1 MLESSHRLLNEGDF
15 KMNYIGS
22 TLPDF
27 KVNAFQN
34 GEVQSLTAADLKGHW
49 SVLFFYPADFSFV
62 CPTELG
68 DLAEHYAAFKDQDA
82 EIYSVSEDTEFVHQA
97 WHEQSLEV
105 GQVDYPMIADPA
117 GDLARHY
124 GVLDE
129 DAGQAY
135 RGVFILDPTG
145 AVRSYTINDMG
156 IGRNA
161 SEILRTLTAAQF
173 VAEHGDR
180 VCPAN
185 WHPGE
190 ATLQPGTKLVGK
202 I

>member
-1 MLESSHRLLNEGDF
+1 MRGEIIV
-15 KMNYIGS
+15 NYIGS
-22 TLPDF
+22 ALPDF
-27 KVNAFQN
+27 QVNAYQD
-34 GEVQSLTAADLKGHW
+34 GEVKALTADDLRGHW
-49 SVLFFYPADFSFV
+49 SILFFYPADFSFV

-68 DLAEHYAAFKDQDA
+68 DLAAHYAAFQKQNA

-97 WHEQSLEV
+97 WHEQSEEV

-129 DAGQAY
+129 AAGQAY
-135 RGVFILDPTG
+135 RGVFILDPQG
-145 AVRSYTINDMG
+145 EVRSYTINDMG

-161 SEILRTLTAAQF
+161 GEILRTLTAAQF

-190 ATLQPGTKLVGK
+190 ETLKPGTDLVGK